1 MLTTFSG
8 VLFLD
13 YPDYKRI
20 IHLRNF
26 CLQNT
31 TVFWSKW
38 TAMYHR
44 RPIFDILDSSRL
56 PEIFLPID
64 IIKWGTHHSLAGR
77 GVDKLVVGIV
87 NTYMQTILSGP
98 VLKKTRSP
106 GSNSSLSICV
116 PIEACSLVSGAAANR
131 NDRASSQPQIPNSPH
146 RAASCH
152 HNDTAC
158 HASFVAGRSNRQ

>member
-1 MLTTFSG
+1 MRHNNYRRSNFHLFHVNHFFRG
-8 VLFLD
+8 PFLD

-64 IIKWGTHHSLAGR
+64 IIK
-77 GVDKLVVGIV
+77 
-87 NTYMQTILSGP
+87 
-98 VLKKTRSP
+98 
-106 GSNSSLSICV
+106 
-116 PIEACSLVSGAAANR
+116 
-131 NDRASSQPQIPNSPH
+131 
-146 RAASCH
+146 
-152 HNDTAC
+152 
-158 HASFVAGRSNRQ
+158 

>member
-44 RPIFDILDSSRL
+44 RPFFDILDSSRL

-98 VLKKTRSP
+98 RFEKDQVTRQQLVFINLRADRGLFFGFSRRSRIWTSFPVLLITRAKWIFCLPNPNRGMSGW
-106 GSNSSLSICV
+106 GSSFSLS
-116 PIEACSLVSGAAANR
+116 
-131 NDRASSQPQIPNSPH
+131 
-146 RAASCH
+146 
-152 HNDTAC
+152 
-158 HASFVAGRSNRQ
+158 